1 MTRTIAALAAAVL
14 LLAQQAGP
22 SLAKDDAALK
32 AAAETYVRH
41 PVVQKTLD
49 DMWSVD
55 TIRSALV
62 VQLQA
67 GGTKLRDDQVETLT
81 RILHEELNRLRPR
94 FQVLMTNAVMEN
106 YALEEIRAL
115 NGFLETEVGARA
127 MAKSGSM
134 MRSFNAG
141 AGQTLRGLFE
151 RLSARMKAELP
162 K

>member
-1 MTRTIAALAAAVL
+1 MTRTIAALAAVL
-14 LLAQQAGP
+14 LLAATGP
-22 SLAKDDAALK
+22 SLANDDPAPK
-32 AAAETYVRH
+32 AAAEAYVRH
-41 PVVQKTLD
+41 PVVQKMLD

-94 FQVLMTNAVMEN
+94 FQVLMTNGVMEN

-134 MRSFNAG
+134 MQSFNAS
-141 AGQTLRGLFE
+141 AAPMFRSMFE
-151 RLSARMKAELP
+151 RLGARMKAELP